1 MARIFPTHD
10 DPLISQNAEL
20 IGGPAGEYQRANS
33 SWWSPIRV
41 IIALTTISY
50 TVGFWLDSSC
60 RNSSWISPERYEHL
74 CYTDIHPFYTLHGF
88 AEGIFPYLGN
98 ATADQ
103 MVDSPVLV
111 GLFMQVSAMIAKFF
125 NGIWPQADA
134 GVLYYDI
141 TVLLLFI
148 ALLVTVVV
156 TAKTVRSRPWDAAM
170 IALAPMVILA
180 ATISWD
186 LLAIAFVAVAYLNY
200 RNEKRITT
208 GIFLGLAL
216 ASAYY
221 PVAILIAIIIL
232 SIRSREWNSVVK
244 ISLTAVVV
252 WLVINLPFAVMHFD
266 GWVVIYKKVVTSGAE
281 LGSIWYAITQIGGP
295 SVGTPLLNVASLLLF
310 AAAVIGILALTLQ
323 APTPPRAASV
333 IFLVAAAFALVAKGY
348 SPQFGLWLIP
358 LAVLA
363 RPRWRDFL
371 IWQSC
376 EVAYFIAVWWF
387 LAGYNVEGAKGL
399 TPQWYAVAIVIHIA
413 GTLYFVYRVIQDI
426 NAPTSFEVSE
436 TSSVQEPHQSVTL

>member
-1 MARIFPTHD
+1 MTRIFPTQD

-20 IGGPAGEYQRANS
+20 IGGPAGKYQRAYS

-41 IIALTTISY
+41 IIVLTTISY
-50 TVGFWLDSSC
+50 AVGVWLDSSC
-60 RNSSWISPERYEHL
+60 RNSSWISPQRYEHL
-74 CYTDIHPFYTLHGF
+74 CYTDIHPFYTLQGF

-98 ATADQ
+98 ATPDQ

-111 GLFMQVSAMIAKFF
+111 GLFMQVAATITKFF
-125 NGIWPQADA
+125 NGIWPQPDA
-134 GVLYYDI
+134 GVLYYDV
-141 TVLLLFI
+141 TVILLFI
-148 ALLVTVVV
+148 ALLVTVIATV
-156 TAKTVRSRPWDAAM
+156 KTVRSRPWDAAM

-186 LLAIAFVAVAYLNY
+186 LLAMAFVALAYLNY
-200 RNEKRITT
+200 RNEKLITT

-216 ASAYY
+216 ASAHY
-221 PVAILIAIIIL
+221 PIAILIAIVIL
-232 SIRSREWNSVVK
+232 TIRSRDWNSVVK
-244 ISLTAVVV
+244 ISLAAAVM
-252 WLVINLPFAVMHFD
+252 WLAVNLPFAVLHFD

-295 SVGTPLLNVASLLLF
+295 SVSTPLLNVASLLLF

-323 APTPPRAASV
+323 APVPPRAASV
-333 IFLVAAAFALVAKGY
+333 IFLVVAAFALVAKGY

-376 EVAYFIAVWWF
+376 EVVYFIAVWWF
-387 LAGYNVEGAKGL
+387 LAGYNVDGAKGL
-399 TPQWYAVAIVIHIA
+399 TPQWYAVAIVIHIF
-413 GTLYFVYRVIQDI
+413 GTLYFAYRVIQDI
-426 NAPTSFEVSE
+426 NAPANFEVFEVS
-436 TSSVQEPHQSVTL
+436 SDQEPHQSATL